1 MTYERG
7 ASSRPPIL
15 RVDGLKTYFHL
26 RDGTLQAVDDISFE
40 VGPGRTLCIV
50 GESGSGKSVT
60 ALSIMGLID
69 PPGRIEAGSIHYHDE
84 NLLELPDAELE
95 GRIRGNRIG
104 MIFQDPMSSLNPSFT
119 IGDQVAE
126 GLVLHRGL
134 TRNQARRET
143 INILGLV
150 GIPDAESRYS
160 LYPHQ
165 FSGGMRQR
173 VMIAAA
179 IICEPDFL
187 IADEPTTALDVT
199 IQAQILRLLVELKE
213 KLNSSLLMITHDL
226 GVVASMADDVL
237 VMYAGKVVESG
248 TVEQL
253 FDSPAHPYTQGL
265 LNCATNLG
273 SQRDGLFEVIPGVP
287 LVPIK
292 LGLGCRFQGRCPRS
306 VDRCRHEEPALLP
319 IQRDHHAACHLCDS
333 IT

>member
-1 MTYERG
+1 MTQERRAG
-7 ASSRPPIL
+7 SRPIL
-15 RVDGLKTYFHL
+15 RVEGLKTHFRL
-26 RDGTLQAVDDISFE
+26 RDGTLKAVDDISFE
-40 VGPGRTLCIV
+40 VDAGKTLCIV

-69 PPGRIEAGSIHYHDE
+69 PPGRIEAGRIHYHDE
-84 NLLELPDAELE
+84 DLLKLPDAELE
-95 GRIRGNRIG
+95 ERIRGNRIG

-134 TRNQARRET
+134 TRRQARQET
-143 INILGLV
+143 INVLRLV
-150 GIPDAESRYS
+150 GIPDAEARYG

-179 IICEPDFL
+179 IICEPDLL

-199 IQAQILRLLVELKE
+199 IQAQILRLLAELKD

-248 TVEQL
+248 TIEHL

-265 LNCATNLG
+265 LKCATDLG
-273 SQRDGLFEVIPGVP
+273 RQRDGSFEVIPGVP
-287 LVPIK
+287 LVPIDP
-292 LGLGCRFQGRCPRS
+292 GPGCRFRDRCSRS
-306 VDRCRHEEPALLP
+306 VDRCGHEEPALLP
-319 IQRDHHAACHLCDS
+319 IARDHLAACHVCEP
-333 IT
+333 TT

>member
-1 MTYERG
+1 MACEPSVG
-7 ASSRPPIL
+7 FGPIL
-15 RVDGLKTYFHL
+15 RVVGLKTYFHL

-40 VGPGRTLCIV
+40 VGAGKTLCIV

-69 PPGRIEAGSIHYHDE
+69 PPGRIEAGSIYHHSE
-84 NLLELPDAELE
+84 NLLELPEDELE

-134 TRNQARRET
+134 TRNQARQET
-143 INILGLV
+143 IDVLRLV
-150 GIPDAESRYS
+150 GIPDAEARYD

-173 VMIAAA
+173 AMIAAA
-179 IICEPDFL
+179 IICEPDLL

-199 IQAQILRLLVELKE
+199 IQAQILRLLVELKD

-237 VMYAGKVVESG
+237 VMYAGKIVESG
-248 TVEQL
+248 TVEQM
-253 FDSPAHPYTQGL
+253 FDSPSHPYTQGL
-265 LNCATNLG
+265 LNCVINAET
-273 SQRDGLFEVIPGVP
+273 QRDGLFEVIPGVP
-287 LVPIK
+287 LVPINP
-292 LGLGCRFQGRCPRS
+292 GSGCRFQDRCSLSFGRCGR
-306 VDRCRHEEPALLP
+306 EEPVLLP
-319 IQRDHHAACHLCDS
+319 IERGHYAACHLCDS
-333 IT
+333 AT

>member
-1 MTYERG
+1 MTQERRAG
-7 ASSRPPIL
+7 SRPIL
-15 RVDGLKTYFHL
+15 RVEGLKTHFRL
-26 RDGTLQAVDDISFE
+26 RDGTLKAVDDISFE
-40 VGPGRTLCIV
+40 VAAGKTLCIV

-84 NLLELPDAELE
+84 DLLKLPDADLE
-95 GRIRGNRIG
+95 ARIRGNRIG

-134 TRNQARRET
+134 TRRQARQET
-143 INILGLV
+143 INVLRLV
-150 GIPDAESRYS
+150 GIPDAEARYG

-179 IICEPDFL
+179 IICEPDLL

-199 IQAQILRLLVELKE
+199 IQAQILRLLAELKDR
-213 KLNSSLLMITHDL
+213 LNSSLLMITHDL

-248 TVEQL
+248 TMEHL
-253 FDSPAHPYTQGL
+253 LDSPSHPYTQGL
-265 LNCATNLG
+265 LKCATDLG
-273 SQRDGLFEVIPGVP
+273 RQRDGSFE
-287 LVPIK
+287 
-292 LGLGCRFQGRCPRS
+292 
-306 VDRCRHEEPALLP
+306 
-319 IQRDHHAACHLCDS
+319 
-333 IT
+333 